1 MLVAIVPRN
10 DNQQRQPFCLF
21 SCVFVRLHFLVQI
34 IMESEEEFIGTPP
47 DVEKEAQAAIESC
60 CLQSRAR
67 GIGKNTIK
75 IAILLCIWRVNAFFL
90 PHL

>member
-47 DVEKEAQAAIESC
+47 DVEKEAQAAIGE
-60 CLQSRAR
+60 
-67 GIGKNTIK
+67 
-75 IAILLCIWRVNAFFL
+75 LLPAKSGQRYWKEYDFIWRVNAFFL